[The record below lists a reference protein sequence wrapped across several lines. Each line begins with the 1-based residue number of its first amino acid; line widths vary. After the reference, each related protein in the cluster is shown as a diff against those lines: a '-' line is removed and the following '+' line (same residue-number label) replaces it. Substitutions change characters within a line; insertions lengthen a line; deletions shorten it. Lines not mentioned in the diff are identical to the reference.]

1 LRKGLIFSGAIS
13 IVGQL
18 KPFGSEVMKD
28 PASLNGKAIYQ
39 RKKGGGLYERMSFI
53 MLTTNGGE

>member
-1 LRKGLIFSGAIS
+1 MG

-18 KPFGSEVMKD
+18 KPFGSEAMKD
-28 PASLNGKAIYQ
+28 PASLNGKAIYL
-39 RKKGGGLYERMSFI
+39 KKKEGGLYERMSFI